1 MNGSNE
7 LGISLSTRKYLQ
19 ERLNPVPGDPFY
31 LTLSDLSLALKQII
45 PKIEKTGDRILDF
58 GCGGSPYK
66 SLFHRC
72 SEYCRADLIGT
83 PFIDFEMSQTD
94 SSTQSNEKE
103 FNIIF
108 SSQVLEHVESP
119 ELYLKEAL
127 RLLKPNGT
135 LILSTHGTYQDHPC
149 PNDYW
154 RWTASGLEKKL
165 FEAGFQ
171 TKEKLFLTTGLRAA
185 FCVFEM
191 NLQKLGR
198 GAFWTKVVCEA
209 IEKICNILKIRKVA
223 HILLDK
229 IGPHYRVKNQ
239 FSPFSGIYIT
249 ILFVAEPF
257 LKND

>member
-1 MNGSNE
+1 MNPSNE
-7 LGISLSTRKYLQ
+7 LGISLSTRQYLQ

-31 LTLSDLSLALKQII
+31 LTLSDLSLALKQLI
-45 PKIEKTGDRILDF
+45 PKIEQTGDRILDF

-83 PFIDFEMSQTD
+83 PSIDFEMNQTD
-94 SSTQSNEKE
+94 SSIQSNQKK
-103 FNIIF
+103 FDIIF

-149 PNDYW
+149 PNDFW

-165 FEAGFQ
+165 AEAGFQ
-171 TKEKLFLTTGLRAA
+171 TNDKFFLTSGLRAA
-185 FCVFEM
+185 FCVLEM
-191 NLQKLGR
+191 NLSKLGQGALWTR
-198 GAFWTKVVCEA
+198 LVFGAF
-209 IEKICNILKIRKVA
+209 EKIWRIMSLRKIGHK
-223 HILLDK
+223 LLDK
-229 IGPHYRVKNQ
+229 IGPHYRIRSQ
-239 FSPFSGIYIT
+239 LPPFNGIYIT
-249 ILFVAEPF
+249 ILVVAKPIP
-257 LKND
+257 KK